1 MSDAPT
7 APSPDASD
15 GSEHQEVPDRP
26 NSAIWLAA
34 GLVAL
39 EAVGLIVLA
48 VAEIVSIDPDRP
60 SVGAT
65 TAAFFLL
72 YAAGLAFSA
81 RGLLRLSS
89 WTRGPIVLAQLIEL
103 GVAWSFRGGETTWVS
118 VLLAIPAVI
127 VLVVMFAPAT
137 TVALYGHRLSDDTT

>member
-1 MSDAPT
+1 M
-7 APSPDASD
+7 
-15 GSEHQEVPDRP
+15 
-26 NSAIWLAA
+26 
-34 GLVAL
+34 
-39 EAVGLIVLA
+39 
-48 VAEIVSIDPDRP
+48 
-60 SVGAT
+60 
-65 TAAFFLL
+65 FFLL
-72 YAAGLAFSA
+72 YAAGLAFCA

-137 TVALYGHRLSDDTT
+137 TVALYGHRLSDDTI